1 MTCFVY
7 ILYSEKRLKFY
18 VGISND
24 VEDRLRRHNNAE
36 SLSTK
41 GGIPWKLLHIIACE
55 DKSVAMIL
63 EAKIKKRGIRRY
75 LFDTGL
81 NIVPGL

>member
-1 MTCFVY
+1 MPCFVY
-7 ILYSEKRLKFY
+7 ILYSDRRLNFY

-24 VEDRLRRHNNAE
+24 VQVRLRRHNNAE

-41 GGIPWKLLHIIACE
+41 GGIPWRLLHIIACE

-81 NIVPGL
+81 NTEPGL

>member
-24 VEDRLRRHNNAE
+24 VEDRLSRHNNAE

-41 GGIPWKLLHIIACE
+41 GGIPWKLLHTIACE
-55 DKSVAMIL
+55 DKSATMIL
-63 EAKIKKRGIRRY
+63 ESKIKKRGIRRY

-81 NIVPGL
+81 NTVPGL